1 MEKLY
6 ERIGK
11 KVNIKQLSEDIC
23 KTYELGKY
31 KTHRII
37 PIGAD
42 DLSYYLYTEKG
53 KYIVK
58 NINCK
63 KGLNDIGLWIKKN
76 KTIEKNKI
84 RAPKIIPNHGRNVF
98 ISELDGI
105 YINSILME
113 CIDGRDLWTLNEPI
127 TKQDIKKIVELAISF
142 HKIEDKIEIEQYDE
156 DCFVRLEEAYQ
167 KAKKNVSFGLKY
179 DIRKY
184 IKKMKRVDFNR
195 LPKCFIHGDFIS
207 TNIMKD
213 KKGEMWLIDFFESG
227 RGIRILDIVKIL
239 NSVIFQYNYKEQA
252 DELETYFLQEY
263 QKQMPLTSYELK
275 VLGLLR
281 KADAYTGIMLG
292 TLDEKENNNEEVQYW
307 LQNDSELVKRLK
319 EV

>member
-11 KVNIKQLSEDIC
+11 KVNIKQLSQDIC
-23 KTYELGKY
+23 KTYELGEY

-37 PIGAD
+37 PIGTD

-53 KYIVK
+53 KYIVE

-76 KTIEKNKI
+76 KIIEKNKI

-98 ISELDGI
+98 ISEIDGI

-113 CIDGRDLWTLNEPI
+113 CIDGKDLWTLNKPI

-156 DCFVRLEEAYQ
+156 YCFVRLEEAYQ
-167 KAKKNVSFGLKY
+167 KAKNNLSFGLKH

-184 IKKMKRVDFNR
+184 IKKMKRVDFNQ

-227 RGIRILDIVKIL
+227 TGIRILDIVKIL

-252 DELETYFLQEY
+252 VELETYFLKEY

-292 TLDEKENNNEEVQYW
+292 TLDEIENNSEEVQYW

-319 EV
+319 GV